1 MIALAVDP
9 ECFTAEQA
17 SSLLD
22 RARSLVTRAGLRALA
37 KDDPRYTGRATG
49 SAAARD
55 AAVHQGAVHPWL
67 LGFFVRAASRS
78 ADGERLAPL
87 LQRLVASAAVNEL
100 AVGQVPQLADGDAP
114 HAPGG
119 CVAHA
124 ASVAELLRALCWDL
138 G

>member
-1 MIALAVDP
+1 VIALAVDP

-17 SSLLD
+17 TILLD
-22 RARSLVTRAGLRALA
+22 RAQSLVTRAGLRALA
-37 KDDPRYTGRATG
+37 KEDPGYTGRASG
-49 SAAARD
+49 NAAARD
-55 AAVHQGAVHPWL
+55 AAIHQGAAWPWL

-100 AVGQVPQLADGDAP
+100 ALGQVPQLADGDAP

-124 ASVAELLRALCWDL
+124 LATAELLRALCWDL
-138 G
+138 A